1 MPPAF
6 LCFYTLFLTD
16 RKISVIYKKN
26 DIDLYIITKSYI
38 ASVTGSLHG

>member
-16 RKISVIYKKN
+16 RKISVIYKKT
-26 DIDLYIITKSYI
+26 ILIY
-38 ASVTGSLHG
+38 L